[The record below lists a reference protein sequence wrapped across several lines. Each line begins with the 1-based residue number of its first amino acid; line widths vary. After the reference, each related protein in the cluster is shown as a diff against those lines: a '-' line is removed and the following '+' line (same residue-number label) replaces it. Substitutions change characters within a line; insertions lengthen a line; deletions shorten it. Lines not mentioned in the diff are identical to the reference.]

1 MGHAPWPENP
11 TFKKSRAM
19 INVLIVIPTFNNTKT
34 LRHVAEKALG
44 TGLKV
49 LVVNDGSTD
58 VGPDTLEGM
67 PVSRLDFAVNRGKG
81 AAILSAAE
89 WADANGFTHIIT
101 IDADGQHNPD
111 DTPRFLEMIKKNP
124 WSIIVGTREF
134 PPLDVPLSSRFGRK
148 WSNLWFRIT
157 SGDSL
162 PDSQSGFR
170 AYPVPALR
178 EIHCRGRRYDFEV
191 EILVRGA
198 WAGLEI
204 THTNISVHYSDET
217 KRASHFDPLWDNA
230 RISNIYTRLVVRNLI
245 PWPHRI
251 IFNQNGRETL
261 SLLHPVKSFKL
272 LLMESSSP
280 REMALSSML
289 GIFMGTLPLI
299 ACHSVAIFFVATRL
313 RLNRLVALGVSNIC
327 APPLVPAMAIEAG
340 YFLRHGR
347 FLYEFNM
354 RTLGYEAPQ
363 RLFEYFIGSLIIGPI
378 LALFIGSLVYVMIL
392 VYRNL
397 SMAVG
402 GKGHLG

>member
-1 MGHAPWPENP
+1 MGHAPGPESP
-11 TFKKSRAM
+11 PFKKSGIM
-19 INVLIVIPTFNNTKT
+19 INILIVIPTFNNRKT

-58 VGPDTLEGM
+58 GGPESLEGM
-67 PVSRLDFAVNRGKG
+67 PVSRVDLPVNMGKG
-81 AAILSAAE
+81 SAILAAAE
-89 WADANGFTHIIT
+89 WAEKNGFTHIIT
-101 IDADGQHNPD
+101 MDADGQHDPD
-111 DTPRFLEMIKKNP
+111 DSSRFIEMIMANP
-124 WSIIVGTREF
+124 WSIIVGNRQF
-134 PPLDVPLSSRFGRK
+134 PVLSVPFSSRFGRM

-157 SGDSL
+157 SGYSI

-170 AYPVPALR
+170 AYPVGALR
-178 EIHCRGRRYDFEV
+178 QVSCKGRRYDFEV

-217 KRASHFDPLWDNA
+217 KKASHFDPLRDNA
-230 RISNIYTRLVVRNLI
+230 RISNIYTRLVIRNLI
-245 PWPHRI
+245 PWPHKI
-251 IFNQNGRETL
+251 IFNHNAKETL

-280 REMALSSML
+280 REIALSSML

-313 RLNRLVALGVSNIC
+313 RLNRLVALAVSNIC
-327 APPLVPAMAIEAG
+327 APPIVPAMAIEAG

-363 RLFEYFIGSLIIGPI
+363 RLLEYLIGSLIIGPI
-378 LALFIGSLVYVMIL
+378 LALFIGSLFYFLIL
-392 VYRNL
+392 VYRDL
-397 SMAVG
+397 SLARG
-402 GKGHLG
+402 GKGYLG